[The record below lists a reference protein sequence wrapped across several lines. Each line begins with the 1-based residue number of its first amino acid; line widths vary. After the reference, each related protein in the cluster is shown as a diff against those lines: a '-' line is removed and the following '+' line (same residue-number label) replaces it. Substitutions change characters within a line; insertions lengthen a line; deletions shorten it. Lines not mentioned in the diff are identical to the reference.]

1 VFGPV
6 SRTFRWRLLTVASIA
21 FAVALVSAP
30 ASSFVFVYAQNILKL
45 SGVTTAVMVVV
56 AGPFGL
62 LGLLVGRWL
71 ADNVGRRLTGG
82 IATVAIALSAT
93 FAYSGSSAA
102 LLLGYELGVLSGSI
116 FAPAA
121 GALVNELFPT
131 SVRSSVAGWNIA
143 ASVAGA
149 VIGLVAFGAIAQAG
163 NRYALG
169 AAATFLP
176 MTLAAGLFLR
186 LPETR
191 GREPEDLWPQPDN

>member
-1 VFGPV
+1 
-6 SRTFRWRLLTVASIA
+6 
-21 FAVALVSAP
+21 VSAP

-191 GREPEDLWPQPDN
+191 GREPEDLWPEPDN